1 LIFIQFPWGIPLNCK
16 YIPITPNGTEFAY
29 QIIRASA
36 ACVSKIRFAGLL
48 GVKYMTLG
56 PEPNPHGGQARNNA
70 FENMNHYQ
78 RGLQLAEAGRYQE
91 ALVCMQEH
99 LCSAPEDAEVLN
111 DTGAILHCLGHSN
124 DAIDYFVRAQRLR
137 NDSVEIVWNLVEAY
151 LATGKATEA
160 MQLFDKMQQMGVLN
174 ADVLNRTASV
184 FLNQYNK
191 ADALELLLRSMQINP
206 NQEILLPM
214 IQVIRSKRP
223 KVAFF
228 CGGDGMT
235 FLDEIIEFMK
245 RRFEVRLF
253 EGRTKEELHELMKW
267 SDISWF
273 EWCTNLAVIGS
284 KQPKVCKN
292 IIRLHRYEAY
302 EQWPQLVNWTNIDTL
317 VTVGNSFVK
326 DALFRKVPHIET
338 YTPIVTIP
346 NGVNLEKFT
355 LTNRPRGKN
364 IAFLSNLRMVKNPG
378 FVLQCMQKLHYIDH
392 EYRLFFGG
400 LFQDETLEQYL
411 RHMVGSLGLCDVVF
425 FDGRREDV
433 RSWLQDKHYIV
444 STSLI
449 ESQGMGLAE
458 AMACGLKPV
467 IHNFPGA
474 DQIFPSEFLFNIAE
488 EFCQQILCEQYE
500 PQKYRKFV
508 EENYALK
515 DQLPKINNIFTQLET
530 DIDVQHLRTPITD
543 NLQNMNLQIDEL
555 SAGSGLLTFENSL
568 IT

>member
-1 LIFIQFPWGIPLNCK
+1 
-16 YIPITPNGTEFAY
+16 
-29 QIIRASA
+29 
-36 ACVSKIRFAGLL
+36 
-48 GVKYMTLG
+48 MTLG
-56 PEPNPHGGQARNNA
+56 PEPNLSGGQAQNNT
-70 FENMNHYQ
+70 FENTNHYQ

-111 DTGAILHCLGHSN
+111 DTGAILHCLGRSN
-124 DAIDYFVRAQRLR
+124 EAIDYFVKAQRLR
-137 NDSVEIVWNLVEAY
+137 NDSAEVVWNLAEAY
-151 LATGKATEA
+151 IATGRATEA
-160 MQLFDKMQQMGVLN
+160 MQLFDKMQQLGVLN
-174 ADVLNRTASV
+174 ADLLNRTASV

-191 ADALELLLRSMQINP
+191 ADALEMLLHSLRINP
-206 NQEILLPM
+206 NQEILQPM

-235 FLDEIIEFMK
+235 FLDEIIEFTK
-245 RRFEVRLF
+245 PRFEVRLF
-253 EGRTKEELHELMKW
+253 EGRTKEELCELMKW

-317 VTVGNSFVK
+317 VTVGNSFVR
-326 DALFRKVPHIET
+326 DALIRKVPYIES

-346 NGVNLEKFT
+346 NGVNFDKFT
-355 LTNRPRGKN
+355 FTNRPRGKN
-364 IAFLSNLRMVKNPG
+364 IAYLSNLRMVKNPA
-378 FVLQCMQKLHYIDH
+378 FVLQCMQKLHYIDP

-411 RHMVGSLGLCDVVF
+411 RHMVGALDLHDVVF
-425 FDGRREDV
+425 FDGRQEDV
-433 RSWLQDKHYIV
+433 NSWLKDKHYIV

-449 ESQGMGLAE
+449 ESQGMGLLE

-474 DQIFPSEFLFNIAE
+474 DQIFPTEFLFNIAE
-488 EFCQQILCEQYE
+488 EFCQHILSEQYE
-500 PQKYRKFV
+500 PYTYRRFV
-508 EENYALK
+508 EVNYALK
-515 DQLPKINNIFTQLET
+515 DQLPKINNIFTQLEA
-530 DIDVQHLRTPITD
+530 DIDTPQSGTPLMN
-543 NLQNMNLQIDEL
+543 NLQNMNSQIDEL
-555 SAGSGLLTFENSL
+555 SSGSGLLTFENSL
-568 IT
+568 IM